1 MMRLG
6 SLCYIEDS
14 SSSSPPTQSKVQG
27 TIMNR
32 DPSELFTRV
41 KMLIL
46 NSAELIVFIYLVVK
60 MTRAE
65 LHM

>member
-1 MMRLG
+1 
-6 SLCYIEDS
+6 
-14 SSSSPPTQSKVQG
+14 
-27 TIMNR
+27 MNR